1 MTVTPKSVVD
11 WQIETISAFVIKQ
24 KRDRYIEKITS
35 TKKRGEFLKTLAHF
49 ADFDPR
55 YIVRIAPSS
64 QHAPNIECLLR
75 AKGATE
81 TCLAISEMTSIDA
94 KFIPLADALK
104 STIGYQMGTILC
116 CIPGR
121 LAFFENEDGR
131 YILERRT

>member
-24 KRDRYIEKITS
+24 KRD
-35 TKKRGEFLKTLAHF
+35 
-49 ADFDPR
+49 R

-131 YILERRT
+131 YIFERRS